1 MYCVF
6 QSRSFLWGEINFH
19 NKPNKDSL
27 FIIFTFDPNLLI
39 ESLQCTCNK
48 QQVLTSIFFCSSW
61 KDTYFQ
67 DLQPNTKKNRSR
79 ISLSGLPFVWFYP
92 AIFIAP
98 NHFTCGNQEPPSLN
112 ISHQALHHTAP
123 SPPQPRS
130 LNLILLRQ

>member
-27 FIIFTFDPNLLI
+27 FIIFTFDPNILI

-67 DLQPNTKKNRSR
+67 DLQPNTKKKIAVAFPWAVSLLCGFIPPSSLLLI
-79 ISLSGLPFVWFYP
+79 ISLAAIRSPHHWIYHIKPSITLLLPR
-92 AIFIAP
+92 
-98 NHFTCGNQEPPSLN
+98 H
-112 ISHQALHHTAP
+112 
-123 SPPQPRS
+123 SPGV
-130 LNLILLRQ
+130 